1 MIKGLIRWIIDQAR
15 SHAASV
21 GAGKPVESQS
31 TEQDRIQYTDRP
43 LLDFISQPAYLQDV
57 ALGTKKL
64 RLETGEEI
72 VILLQ
77 LYVLL
82 FHHGLFVGT
91 RSTAKHRDSSE
102 QVKEHSFVS

>member
-1 MIKGLIRWIIDQAR
+1 MQRPLVQANQWKANLQNKIG
-15 SHAASV
+15 SS
-21 GAGKPVESQS
+21 
-31 TEQDRIQYTDRP
+31 TDRP

-64 RLETGEEI
+64 RLETGDEI

-91 RSTAKHRDSSE
+91 RSAAKHRDSSE